1 MWLSGIK
8 TGKNK
13 LYTFFDEF
21 PTGVFCCCCCCCL
34 FFSRWF
40 GLERRRETAM
50 TEIRSKSELHW
61 NWLIFDLFFLFWRKG
76 KNRHHQ
82 SYNLKKMIE
91 ENYCFH
97 RKGADLPV
105 FFFSFFLTTHRV
117 QLTTWGEKL
126 GIGGIN
132 KWREKRSSYKNGQ
145 CEGIRIGLR
154 HRHLLS
160 LSYRGVIMYK
170 KAGRI
175 PSHCFFFFKGRCI
188 HTYKTRQQKWNTRKE

>member
-21 PTGVFCCCCCCCL
+21 PTGVFCCCCL

-105 FFFSFFLTTHRV
+105 FFFFFVLSHNTPGATHDMGRKIRN
-117 QLTTWGEKL
+117 WG
-126 GIGGIN
+126 N
-132 KWREKRSSYKNGQ
+132 KQMKREKKF
-145 CEGIRIGLR
+145 I
-154 HRHLLS
+154 
-160 LSYRGVIMYK
+160 
-170 KAGRI
+170 
-175 PSHCFFFFKGRCI
+175 
-188 HTYKTRQQKWNTRKE
+188 